1 MTESGTESA
10 VRRFRAGGWGRRLLI
25 LGVVAYLAWLI
36 GLPLAGILKGAF
48 GRGSGPFIAALVRPD
63 VLHAFGVTLAMSAG
77 AVSINAFFGLIV
89 AWVLVHHRH
98 RGQRLMNAIIDLPF
112 AVSPVVAGYM
122 ILLLFGRSGWFRGAS
137 EAAGFQVAFAWPGI
151 LLATTFV
158 SLPFVIRS
166 VAPVLSAMGEES
178 FEAARTLG
186 ASPWQIFLRVTLPAI
201 KWGLLYGMTLTLER
215 TLGEFGAV
223 FIVGGAVVG
232 ATETA
237 TIAVFRS
244 MDERQYLAAYAIST
258 VLIGI
263 ALAVLAAMEIL
274 RRETRIPEEIE

>member
-1 MTESGTESA
+1 MAGSSPEA
-10 VRRFRAGGWGRRLLI
+10 PARRFRSGGWGRRLLI
-25 LGVVAYLAWLI
+25 GGVVAYLVWLI
-36 GLPLAGILKGAF
+36 GLPLTGIYRGAF
-48 GRGSGPFIAALVRPD
+48 GRGAGPFVGALARPD
-63 VLHAFGVTLAMSAG
+63 VLHAFGVTFAMSAA
-77 AVSINAFFGLIV
+77 AVLINAVFGLVV
-89 AWVLVHHRH
+89 AWVLVHHRN

-122 ILLLFGRSGWFRGAS
+122 ILLLFGRDGWFRGAA
-137 EAAGFQVAFAWPGI
+137 EAAGVSVAFAWPGI
-151 LLATTFV
+151 LMATMFV

-166 VAPVLSAMGEES
+166 VAPVLEAMGEES

-186 ASPWQIFLRVTLPAI
+186 ASPWQIFRRVTLPGI

-223 FIVGGAVVG
+223 FVVGGAVVG

-244 MDERQYLAAYAIST
+244 MDERQYLAAYAISA

-263 ALAVLAAMEIL
+263 AAAVLTAMEVL
-274 RRETRIPEEIE
+274 RRGAGTPEEAG